1 MLYMQ
6 VEMALTYKTIRYVK
20 EKDFPEELLRLEP
33 KLGLFVTFCRFFL
46 QWHLLFEWGDNLI
59 FYCRGLCSLL
69 LFFYVFFNIKR
80 VYICGFHW
88 HGHISSHVA
97 TTNIFQAS
105 NSKHMIEL
113 VRWIC
118 HLKGKV
124 IRTGHGYCNQFALTF
139 RSFLAIFSLF
149 YLSVINWLIKQL

>member
-1 MLYMQ
+1 MQ

-20 EKDFPEELLRLEP
+20 EKDFPVELLRLAP
-33 KLGLFVTFCRFFL
+33 KLGLSVTFCRIFL

-69 LFFYVFFNIKR
+69 LLFFLKCILKHKACLYMWFSLAR
-80 VYICGFHW
+80 D
-88 HGHISSHVA
+88 SHVA
-97 TTNIFQAS
+97 STNIFQTS
-105 NSKHMIEL
+105 NSTHMIEL

-118 HLKGKV
+118 HLKRKV

-149 YLSVINWLIKQL
+149 YLSVINWLIKQLWK